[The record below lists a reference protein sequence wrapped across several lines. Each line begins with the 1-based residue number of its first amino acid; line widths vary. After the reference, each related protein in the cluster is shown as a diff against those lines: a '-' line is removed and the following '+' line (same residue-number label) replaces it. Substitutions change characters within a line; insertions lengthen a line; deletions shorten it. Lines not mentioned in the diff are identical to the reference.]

1 MACIKAKSKAYEMVA
16 KIPMFLAGA
25 MGGGLGDKPRWFNI
39 FWIAVGFLIA
49 QMILSSPPQFLHL
62 ADVYFKCA
70 S

>member
-16 KIPMFLAGA
+16 KIPMFLASA

-39 FWIAVGFLIA
+39 FWIAVGFFDSTDDFK
-49 QMILSSPPQFLHL
+49 LSTTVLAL